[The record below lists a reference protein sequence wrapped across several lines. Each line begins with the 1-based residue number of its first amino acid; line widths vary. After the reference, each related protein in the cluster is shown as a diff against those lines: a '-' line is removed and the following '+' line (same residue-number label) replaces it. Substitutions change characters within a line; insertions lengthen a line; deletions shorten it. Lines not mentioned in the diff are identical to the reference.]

1 MVPIFALI
9 SMGQWVLFLRN
20 LGVVGLRRCHGN
32 TVSVPDA
39 IGTTAGPVTAAV
51 MGATGDDVLP
61 YPKSGSPKSI
71 RIWKIGMF
79 NFFCGQKFGRFFK
92 RRLPTKRDPPKKF
105 GIPKLS
111 CFFKDL

>member
-1 MVPIFALI
+1 M
-9 SMGQWVLFLRN
+9 
-20 LGVVGLRRCHGN
+20 VGLRRCHGN

-39 IGTTAGPVTAAV
+39 IGTTAGPVLSVLNGVEAV

-79 NFFCGQKFGRFFK
+79 FLVVKNLEDF
-92 RRLPTKRDPPKKF
+92 
-105 GIPKLS
+105 
-111 CFFKDL
+111 